1 MKDVAKEAGVSLGTV
16 SKVMNGLYVGSA
28 YRKKVLEAAD
38 RLGYHMNYYAKVMRS
53 GETATVAVIL
63 PHLQNQFF
71 AALAQRLCESLRDR
85 KRQML
90 LYIAQPGG
98 EGELD
103 CIHQAKTRRVDGV
116 IAVTYN
122 AQLSDVEGMR
132 LVTIDRVISPDI
144 SCVSSD
150 NYSGGQLAAQ
160 KLMELGCRSLLGIH
174 IPCPAPSEPDKRIE
188 GFRACCKTS
197 GTPFAV
203 RRESEEKE
211 DDLFPFLESHLK
223 PAGFEYD
230 GIFCSNDDLA
240 CKVWTI
246 LKAHHVPVPEAVQI
260 IGFDGVRHF
269 EDRALM
275 CSTIAQPVKEIA
287 DKAVELVLDE
297 QSQPMLV
304 CLPVK
309 YQAGGTTREDT
320 ETWGC

>member
-1 MKDVAKEAGVSLGTV
+1 MLDVAKAAGVSVGTV
-16 SKVMNGLYVGSA
+16 SKVFNNRSVGSDC
-28 YRKKVLEAAD
+28 RKRVLDAAQ
-38 RLGYHMNYYAKVMRS
+38 RLGYQLNYYARGMRS

-71 AALAQRLCESLRDR
+71 AALAQRLCESLRAR
-85 KRQML
+85 ERQML

-98 EGELD
+98 ESELD
-103 CIHQAKTRRVDGV
+103 CIYQAKSRQVDGV

-122 AQLSDVEGMR
+122 TKLSDVAGMR
-132 LVTIDRVISPDI
+132 LVTIDRSISPDVA
-144 SCVSSD
+144 CVASD

-160 KLMELGCRSLLGIH
+160 KLIELGCHSLLGIH

-188 GFRACCKTS
+188 GFRAHCKTAGAS
-197 GTPFAV
+197 YTV
-203 RRESEEKE
+203 RRELEEAE
-211 DDLFPFLESHLK
+211 DDLLPFVESHLN

-260 IGFDGVRHF
+260 IGFDGIRHF
-269 EDRALM
+269 EDRDLM
-275 CSTIAQPVKEIA
+275 CSTIVQPVKEIA

-297 QSQPMLV
+297 QAQPMLV

-309 YQAGGTTREDT
+309 YQAGGTTREGAG
-320 ETWGC
+320 TWDC